1 MLTSISLP
9 TFFSRKT
16 TKFLLARTLT
26 SKPRHKEDRR
36 RLPVMHKGQ
45 LDSRSPYIGRSR
57 PHRAP
62 PAIAYHYASC
72 ALAAPLYTFVSRRR
86 RVLSR
91 DLGAEMLLIMRPDKP
106 ALCRV
111 LSITR
116 TIFHERSAQRNR
128 YMPPRLS
135 SSLGDVWSPLFYS
148 LTTSIMY
155 FSFLVIQKLWLTSD
169 YFKMLLSCT
178 ISSNVQANTFIVIR
192 IWSSI
197 NIN

>member
-26 SKPRHKEDRR
+26 SEPRHKEDRR

-45 LDSRSPYIGRSR
+45 LGSRSPYIGRSR
-57 PHRAP
+57 PRSSA
-62 PAIAYHYASC
+62 ASC
-72 ALAAPLYTFVSRRR
+72 ACDAALLYTFVSRRR

-91 DLGAEMLLIMRPDKP
+91 DLGAEMLLIMRSDKP

-128 YMPPRLS
+128 YMPPLLS
-135 SSLGDVWSPLFYS
+135 SSVGDVWSPLFSSHLNIFYYGIVE
-148 LTTSIMY
+148 TS
-155 FSFLVIQKLWLTSD
+155 
-169 YFKMLLSCT
+169 
-178 ISSNVQANTFIVIR
+178 NTFTR
-192 IWSSI
+192 
-197 NIN
+197 NI

>member
-1 MLTSISLP
+1 MLTSIS

-45 LDSRSPYIGRSR
+45 LGSRSPYIGRAAARTARLRSPRTLCIVSR
-57 PHRAP
+57 C
-62 PAIAYHYASC
+62 PA
-72 ALAAPLYTFVSRRR
+72 LRYTFVSRRR

-135 SSLGDVWSPLFYS
+135 TSLGDVWSPLYNS
-148 LTTSIMY
+148 LTKF
-155 FSFLVIQKLWLTSD
+155 FSWITIQNLPRLALQSPQNGDASKLFVCLHRRVVVVVVVKCRCLEYS
-169 YFKMLLSCT
+169 YY
-178 ISSNVQANTFIVIR
+178 
-192 IWSSI
+192 
-197 NIN
+197 

>member
-26 SKPRHKEDRR
+26 SEPRHKEDRR

-45 LDSRSPYIGRSR
+45 PGSRSPYIGRTAR
-57 PHRAP
+57 AAHHR
-62 PAIAYHYASC
+62 ASC
-72 ALAAPLYTFVSRRR
+72 ACAAAAAAPPLFTFVSRRRR

-135 SSLGDVWSPLFYS
+135 SSLGDVWSPLFNS
-148 LTTSIMY
+148 LTRYTL
-155 FSFLVIQKLWLTSD
+155 FALEP
-169 YFKMLLSCT
+169 
-178 ISSNVQANTFIVIR
+178 
-192 IWSSI
+192 
-197 NIN
+197 